1 MGQVLSQEE
10 VDALLRGVSDGEIE
24 TESEEV
30 VDPSGVIPYDLTS
43 QERIIRGRMPTLEI
57 INQRFARLFRTSISA
72 ALRRVVDVS
81 PISIDM
87 VKFGEFLK
95 TLPVPTSLNVF
106 RLDPLRGFGLMV
118 LETKLVFSLI
128 DIFFGGSGKPSM
140 KIEGRDFTPIEHRII
155 KNVVTMALQDLEN
168 SWVPVHPIK
177 IAYVRTEINPQFVG
191 IVPPTDVVVVIS
203 FEMETDQSTAAM
215 IICIPYSTIEP
226 IRAKLQA
233 GFQSDRLEI
242 DRTWIARVKEQ
253 LEEARVNLVV
263 ELGRTSIKAQE
274 LLKLRVG
281 DVIPLD
287 SDATEDL
294 LVKVEG
300 IPKFRGRPGVFRG
313 NKALK
318 VSSRI
323 ERHRGGSSHARN

>member
-1 MGQVLSQEE
+1 MGQGLSQEE

-24 TESEEV
+24 TENEEA
-30 VDPSGVIPYDLTS
+30 VDASGIIPYDLTS

-81 PISIDM
+81 PISTDM

-140 KIEGRDFTPIEHRII
+140 KIEGRDFTAIEHRII
-155 KNVVTMALQDLEN
+155 KNVVTMALQDLES
-168 SWVPVHPIK
+168 SWNPVHPIK

-191 IVPPTDVVVVIS
+191 IVPPTDVVVVIA
-203 FEMETDQSTAAM
+203 FEMETDQATAAM
-215 IICIPYSTIEP
+215 IICIPYSTLEP

-242 DRTWIARVKEQ
+242 DRTWIARLKEQ
-253 LEEARVNLVV
+253 LEEAQLNLVV
-263 ELGRTSIKAQE
+263 ELGRTTIKAKE
-274 LLKLRVG
+274 MLKFRIG

-287 SDATEDL
+287 GDATEDL
-294 LVKVEG
+294 LVNVEG

-313 NKALK
+313 NKALR
-318 VSSRI
+318 VSGRI
-323 ERHRGGSSHARN
+323 ERKLGGSSHE

>member
-24 TESEEV
+24 TEAEEV
-30 VDPSGVIPYDLTS
+30 LDPSGIIPYDLTS

-57 INQRFARLFRTSISA
+57 INQRFARLFRTSISG

-81 PISIDM
+81 PISTDM

-155 KNVVTMALQDLEN
+155 KNVVNMALQDLEN

-177 IAYVRTEINPQFVG
+177 VSYVRTEINPQFVG
-191 IVPPTDVVVVIS
+191 IVPPTDVVVVIA
-203 FEMETDQSTAAM
+203 FEMETDQSTATM
-215 IICIPYSTIEP
+215 VLCIPYSTIEP
-226 IRAKLQA
+226 IRSKLQA

-242 DRTWIARVKEQ
+242 DRTWIARLKDQ
-253 LEEARVNLVV
+253 LQEAQVNMVV
-263 ELGRTSIKAQE
+263 ELGRTTLYGGD
-274 LLKLRVG
+274 LLHMKVG
-281 DVIPLD
+281 DVIPLEN
-287 SDATEDL
+287 DADDDL
-294 LVKVEG
+294 VVKVEG
-300 IPKFRGRPGVFRG
+300 IPKFLGHPGVHRG

-323 ERHRGGSSHARN
+323 EKNLGGRSHG

>member
-81 PISIDM
+81 PISTDM

-128 DIFFGGSGKPSM
+128 DIFFGGSGRPSM

-155 KNVVTMALQDLEN
+155 KNVVTMALQDMEN

-253 LEEARVNLVV
+253 LEEAQVNLVV

-274 LLKLRVG
+274 VLKLRVG

-287 SDATEDL
+287 SDASEDL

-323 ERHRGGSSHARN
+323 ERHLGGSSHA